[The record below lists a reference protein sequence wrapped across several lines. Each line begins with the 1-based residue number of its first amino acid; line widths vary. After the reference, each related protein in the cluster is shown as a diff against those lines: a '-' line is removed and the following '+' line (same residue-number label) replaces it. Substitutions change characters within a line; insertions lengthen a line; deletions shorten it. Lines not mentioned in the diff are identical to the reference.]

1 MANSSPTQNPPN
13 ANDALRVWQDDAD
26 FLRKENARLRQL
38 LDIYRRPG
46 PGLSLPTMIADQLD
60 KLRIELAP
68 RMAVQNE
75 TYSHFERPL
84 KQALWAAR
92 ELGEKVL
99 VIAYDKRSAD
109 GCVRM
114 LRTYAN
120 EAIPSP
126 LLGVNRHDY
135 LEFANKGSIRVV
147 TVSAGHTSL
156 VGSRIDSVI
165 EVL

>member
-1 MANSSPTQNPPN
+1 MSNSTQ
-13 ANDALRVWQDDAD
+13 
-26 FLRKENARLRQL
+26 
-38 LDIYRRPG
+38 
-46 PGLSLPTMIADQLD
+46 
-60 KLRIELAP
+60 
-68 RMAVQNE
+68 
-75 TYSHFERPL
+75 RPL

-120 EAIPSP
+120 ENIARS
-126 LLGVNRHDY
+126 LLKVNRHDY

-147 TVSAGHTSL
+147 TVSAGHASL